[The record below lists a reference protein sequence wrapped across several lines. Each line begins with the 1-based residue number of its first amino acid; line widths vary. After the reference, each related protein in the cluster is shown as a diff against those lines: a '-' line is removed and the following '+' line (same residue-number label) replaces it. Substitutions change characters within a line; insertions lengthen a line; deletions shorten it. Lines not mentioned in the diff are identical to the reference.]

1 MLIVLFVNLIS
12 LLIKRENVS
21 KGITTV
27 SKSMMLPKTNAKSAS
42 LVSISMKTIN
52 AGKYLMKY

>member
-12 LLIKRENVS
+12 LLIKRANVS

-27 SKSMMLPKTNAKSAS
+27 SKSMMLQKTNAKSAS
-42 LVSISMKTIN
+42 SVSISMKTIN

>member
-42 LVSISMKTIN
+42 SASISMKTIN